1 MPSTACANNSV
12 DLTTVFHECAI
23 SGISLTPWL
32 FTCLISLTPQ
42 SLTHIKHI
50 PVAKFD
56 SFKQREKKK
65 CLTSK
70 FIRNGVQ
77 QSTIGERQTL
87 CGRGWSISVEDEFSN
102 YVNGKMASPRKVGKA
117 LADDHRYL
125 VNEKAKLMFYF
136 MEQLAE
142 NWHKGRYDQRN
153 EWACRLAAEAID
165 HLAENDLYHLP
176 EEYYENHK
184 Q

>member
-1 MPSTACANNSV
+1 M

-87 CGRGWSISVEDEFSN
+87 CGRVFKLCERK
-102 YVNGKMASPRKVGKA
+102 NGFTPKGRQA

>member
-1 MPSTACANNSV
+1 M
-12 DLTTVFHECAI
+12 
-23 SGISLTPWL
+23 
-32 FTCLISLTPQ
+32 
-42 SLTHIKHI
+42 
-50 PVAKFD
+50 AKFD

-70 FIRNGVQ
+70 FFRMEYNNQ
-77 QSTIGERQTL
+77 LSENDKRFA
-87 CGRGWSISVEDEFSN
+87 DEFSN

-142 NWHKGRYDQRN
+142 NWHKGRYDQLN

>member
-1 MPSTACANNSV
+1 MEYNNQLSEN
-12 DLTTVFHECAI
+12 DKRFA
-23 SGISLTPWL
+23 
-32 FTCLISLTPQ
+32 
-42 SLTHIKHI
+42 
-50 PVAKFD
+50 
-56 SFKQREKKK
+56 
-65 CLTSK
+65 
-70 FIRNGVQ
+70 
-77 QSTIGERQTL
+77 
-87 CGRGWSISVEDEFSN
+87 DEFSN

-142 NWHKGRYDQRN
+142 NWHKGRFDQRN
-153 EWACRLAAEAID
+153 EWACRLAAETID

>member
-1 MPSTACANNSV
+1 MEYNNQLSEN
-12 DLTTVFHECAI
+12 DKRFA
-23 SGISLTPWL
+23 
-32 FTCLISLTPQ
+32 
-42 SLTHIKHI
+42 
-50 PVAKFD
+50 
-56 SFKQREKKK
+56 
-65 CLTSK
+65 
-70 FIRNGVQ
+70 
-77 QSTIGERQTL
+77 
-87 CGRGWSISVEDEFSN
+87 DEFSN

-165 HLAENDLYHLP
+165 HLAENDLYHCP
-176 EEYYENHK
+176 KSITKTINNNEYASTSNRHPKMEHNRVERLRADNYLLAGLFHC
-184 Q
+184 

>member
-1 MPSTACANNSV
+1 MEYNNQLSEN
-12 DLTTVFHECAI
+12 DKRFA
-23 SGISLTPWL
+23 
-32 FTCLISLTPQ
+32 
-42 SLTHIKHI
+42 
-50 PVAKFD
+50 
-56 SFKQREKKK
+56 
-65 CLTSK
+65 
-70 FIRNGVQ
+70 
-77 QSTIGERQTL
+77 
-87 CGRGWSISVEDEFSN
+87 DEFSN

-165 HLAENDLYHLP
+165 HLAENDLYHCP
-176 EEYYENHK
+176 KSITKTINNNEYASNSNRHPKMEHNRVERLRADNHLLAGFLHCR
-184 Q
+184 